1 MERRTV
7 HAQRRKNNASR
18 NPIKSLI
25 LMPDMLR
32 DEYEEVDTGVA
43 EREVQRIKLEQLAK
57 NSHLAVE
64 ALAGLASKEDFSSI
78 ALKSAK
84 EKSPDNAAQ
93 SKYLMQ
99 IKGRRQIQTR
109 LVEPTYTS
117 VNSGD
122 CYILV
127 TPTDVIQFIGR
138 YSNVI
143 ERARS
148 SEVAQRII
156 VKKDLGSA
164 RASSVQVIEE
174 DKVGTNAFYGAS
186 KRFWTALGR
195 TEADQAVK
203 PSGPPEEDELYESAI
218 TATNTVWQL
227 DGDHLEPCEEMW
239 GTILQ
244 TDMLDPN
251 KVWIFIALV
260 NWSMMGLELIRF
272 SFD

>member
-1 MERRTV
+1 MVEKRAV
-7 HAQRRKNNASR
+7 HVQRRKNITSR

-25 LMPDMLR
+25 LRSDMLR

-78 ALKSAK
+78 ALKSAANK
-84 EKSPDNAAQ
+84 EDHSGR
-93 SKYLMQ
+93 SMYLMQ

-109 LVEPTYTS
+109 LVEPLYTS

-122 CYILV
+122 CFILV
-127 TPTDVIQFIGR
+127 TPTDVIQFVGR

-148 SEVAQRII
+148 SEVAQRILL
-156 VKKDLGSA
+156 KKDLGCH
-164 RASSVQVIEE
+164 RATQVQLIEE
-174 DKVGTNAFYGAS
+174 DKVGCDSFVGPS
-186 KRFWTALGR
+186 KRFWNALGR
-195 TEADQAVK
+195 TGSQQPVHPA
-203 PSGPPEEDELYESAI
+203 GPPEEDELYESAI
-218 TATNTVWQL
+218 TSTNTVWQL
-227 DGDHLEPCEEMW
+227 DGDHLEPCEQHW

-244 TDMLDPN
+244 TDILDPN
-251 KVWIFIALV
+251 KVSHLKSNRKF
-260 NWSMMGLELIRF
+260 
-272 SFD
+272 

>member
-1 MERRTV
+1 
-7 HAQRRKNNASR
+7 
-18 NPIKSLI
+18 
-25 LMPDMLR
+25 MLR

-64 ALAGLASKEDFSSI
+64 ALAGLASKEDFAAI

-84 EKSPDNAAQ
+84 DGTDQTANNKM
-93 SKYLMQ
+93 YLMQ

-122 CYILV
+122 CFILV
-127 TPTDVIQFIGR
+127 TPSDVIQFIGR

-148 SEVAQRII
+148 SEVAQRI
-156 VKKDLGSA
+156 VAKRDLGSI
-164 RASSVQVIEE
+164 RASQVQLIEE
-174 DKVGTNAFYGAS
+174 DKVGPSAFFGPS
-186 KRFWTALGR
+186 KRFWAALGR
-195 TEADQAVK
+195 TDAEQTIQPA
-203 PSGPPEEDELYESAI
+203 GPPEEDELYESAI
-218 TATNTVWQL
+218 TSTNIVWQL
-227 DGDHLEPCEEMW
+227 DDDRLEPCEQHW

-244 TDMLDPN
+244 TDILDPN
-251 KVWIFIALV
+251 QVIQFV
-260 NWSMMGLELIRF
+260 
-272 SFD
+272 